1 MSLPNHGIID
11 MPAAPAAPLTELDE
25 GQKQLQRLIEALDAT
40 RVMVEQQAQ
49 RYAQS
54 QSPAER
60 GDMLHAAIIAV
71 EDRLSPRCRLDEI
84 AKVRDAMH
92 IVAGGRRV

>member
-1 MSLPNHGIID
+1 
-11 MPAAPAAPLTELDE
+11 MPAAPAAPTMEPDE
-25 GQKQLQRLIEALDAT
+25 GHKQLQRLIEALGAT
-40 RVMVEQQAQ
+40 RVMVEHQAQ
-49 RYAQS
+49 RYALA

-60 GDMLHAAIIAV
+60 GDILHAAIIAV

-92 IVAGGRRV
+92 IVAGRRQA

>member
-1 MSLPNHGIID
+1 MHTSPAQTLPEH
-11 MPAAPAAPLTELDE
+11 DE
-25 GQKQLQRLIEALDAT
+25 GHKHLQRLIEALDAT
-40 RVMVEQQAQ
+40 RVMIEQQAE
-49 RYAQS
+49 RYAQA

-60 GDMLHAAIIAV
+60 GDILHAAIIAV

-92 IVAGGRRV
+92 TIAGRRLA

>member
-1 MSLPNHGIID
+1 

-40 RVMVEQQAQ
+40 RAMVEQQAK
-49 RYAQS
+49 RYALA

-60 GDMLHAAIIAV
+60 GDILHAAIIAV
-71 EDRLSPRCRLDEI
+71 EDRLSPRCRFDEI

-92 IVAGGRRV
+92 IVAGRQRV

>member
-1 MSLPNHGIID
+1 
-11 MPAAPAAPLTELDE
+11 MPAAPAEPLTELDE
-25 GQKQLQRLIEALDAT
+25 GQKQLQRLIDALDAT

-49 RYAQS
+49 RYALA

-60 GDMLHAAIIAV
+60 VDVLHVAIIAV

-84 AKVRDAMH
+84 AKLRDAMH
-92 IVAGGRRV
+92 IVAGRRRA